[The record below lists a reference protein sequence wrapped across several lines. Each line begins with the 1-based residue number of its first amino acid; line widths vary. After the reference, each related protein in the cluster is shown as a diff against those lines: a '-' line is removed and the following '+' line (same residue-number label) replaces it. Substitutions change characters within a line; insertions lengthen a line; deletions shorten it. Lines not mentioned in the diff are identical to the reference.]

1 MSFSKDNFINTD
13 INSKSFKKFDQKVF
27 DEYLVRELNTLVENL
42 SGIYIY
48 KNIEFEDEIK
58 QYVYNLLNEC
68 LMEMFMKTFDGIKSD
83 YLIEYKNFSDI
94 HHDLIKICLI
104 STSHNIS

>member
-1 MSFSKDNFINTD
+1 
-13 INSKSFKKFDQKVF
+13 
-27 DEYLVRELNTLVENL
+27 
-42 SGIYIY
+42 
-48 KNIEFEDEIK
+48 
-58 QYVYNLLNEC
+58 
-68 LMEMFMKTFDGIKSD
+68 MKTFDGIKSD